1 LQNGKDRIFEAT
13 RVFYAFDLVY
23 LNGPDLRE
31 LPLIHRKRRLKKL
44 IERSGCPAIIYAQH
58 VENGAGLF
66 EEICERDL
74 EGVVAKRRDDSYSS
88 TTRWLKIMNPM
99 YTQHEGRHDMFT
111 AFHER
116 QQKQSQLE
124 G

>member
-1 LQNGKDRIFEAT
+1 LQSGKDRIFEAT

-23 LNGPDLRE
+23 LNCADLGE
-31 LPLIHRKRRLKKL
+31 LLL
-44 IERSGCPAIIYAQH
+44 IERSKCPAIIYAQH
-58 VENGAGLF
+58 VENGTALF

-74 EGVVAKRRDDSYSS
+74 EGVVAKRRDDSYFS
-88 TTRWLKIMNPM
+88 TTRWLKVMNPM
-99 YTQHEGRHDMFT
+99 YAQYEGRHDMFT

-116 QQKQSQLE
+116 SARIA